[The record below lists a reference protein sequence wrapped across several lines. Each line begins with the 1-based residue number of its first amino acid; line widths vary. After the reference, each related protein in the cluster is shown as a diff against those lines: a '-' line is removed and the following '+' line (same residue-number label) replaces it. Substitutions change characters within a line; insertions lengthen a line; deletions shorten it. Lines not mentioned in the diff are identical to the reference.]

1 MSKLATTASLLLVA
15 TPAWAAPAPEGG
27 ATGLLSPNTGL
38 MFWTLL
44 IFGVLWFILARYVFP
59 QITGAVQAREAAL
72 LQAIE
77 AATRDREAAARLLE
91 EHRAQIEEARNEA
104 QRIIAEGRA
113 TGEKVRGQM
122 VEDTRQQQQEML
134 DRARQEIQREKESA
148 IAEMRR
154 EAVDLAIAA
163 AEKVIEKN
171 LDSASNRQIVDTF
184 LASVATSGHAAG
196 AGHRGGG
203 GAR

>member
-1 MSKLATTASLLLVA
+1 MSKLATTAALLLVA
-15 TPAWAAPAPEGG
+15 TPVWAAPAGEGG
-27 ATGLLSPNTGL
+27 ATGLMSPNTGL
-38 MFWTLL
+38 MFWTLV
-44 IFGVLWFILARYVFP
+44 IFGVLWFILSRYVFP
-59 QITGAVQAREAAL
+59 QITGAVQARERAL
-72 LQAIE
+72 LEAIE
-77 AATRDREAAARLLE
+77 AATRDREAAARLLD
-91 EHRAQIEEARNEA
+91 EHRAQIEGARNEA
-104 QRIIAEGRA
+104 QRIIAEGRV
-113 TGEKVRGQM
+113 TGEKVRAQM

-171 LDSASNRQIVDTF
+171 LDSASNRQIVDSF
-184 LASVATSGHAAG
+184 LASVAASGHGAG